1 MFEITGNDIALLND
15 GDLRALV
22 ALLCEAELRR
32 RSLPASAVTWGGNQT
47 AADGGLDVRVS
58 LPAATPIDGFVP
70 RAATGFQV
78 KKPDMPR
85 GEILAEMRPVGTV
98 RPVIQELA
106 AQAGAYIIVSAAGS
120 TADGALANRRKA
132 MADAV
137 ADIAQRDQLVLDF
150 YDRVRVATW
159 VRGHPGLIPWVRDRI
174 GKSLSGW
181 QPFGPWAHTPAG
193 SDDSYLVD
201 DALRIQTGSTENGD
215 GVTALTGLERIRD
228 LLGQPGK
235 VVRLVGLSGVGK
247 TRFVQALFD
256 PAVGSHS
263 LHPSLAVYTDMADTP
278 DPQPIAL
285 ATNLVAQRMRAILV
299 IDNCPQD
306 LHRRLSEL
314 VRAAG
319 STISVITIEY
329 DIRDDE
335 PEGTDVFALEPSS
348 PDLVQKLISRRFP
361 SLSDVDAQTIAEFS
375 GGNARIALGLAATVD
390 KNESLAGLTDDGLFR
405 RLFQQRH
412 EHDSGLLLVAQAC
425 ALVFSFDGETVS
437 GDESEIARL
446 GGMVGKTA
454 TEIFAG
460 VAELRRRD
468 LVQQRGL
475 WRAVLPHAIANRLAA
490 MALQNIPWATIET
503 QLVNGASER
512 LIRSFSRRLG
522 YLHGSKEA
530 VAIVERW
537 LGPGGY
543 VADIANLNAF
553 GRAILENVAPVAPAA
568 ALDAIERA
576 ARGPDSK
583 TLRENGRHLLRL
595 LRSLTYEPEFFDRA
609 VALLASF
616 ARPATDGARDEAV
629 DATESLFYLY
639 LSGTHASVDQRLR
652 AVETWLRSDD
662 PADRALG
669 IRALGAMFEA
679 YHFTSSYSFDFG
691 ARPRDHGYYPRTDAE
706 VLYWFESALKLA
718 GRLVIADSPAAPALR
733 ALLAE
738 KFRGLWSSAGAF
750 DALEQTV
757 KAIAANGFWREG
769 WIAVRQTQNFD
780 GSAIPAEIAARL
792 DALERILRPAN
803 LIENVRGIVMNR
815 RGIGSLDLDDIY
827 GPDDDIEAEGARADR
842 IVFQL
847 GEELARD
854 ADAFAVLLPELV
866 SDEGLLWLLGRGMA
880 NAAPDRDA
888 LWNALVGELAKTPE
902 SSRNVQVLRGILNRV
917 AEQDVAAADGLL
929 DAALLHDILAPWF
942 PTLQSAVPI
951 NSQGMARLRHSLASN
966 TAPIA
971 RFHVL
976 AWGRATDGID
986 PRELADL
993 LAAIAEKA
1001 SGFDVAAEILSM
1013 RFYADRADKRE
1024 PAPELLEAGR
1034 ELLRLVTFGDK
1045 NDREDHRLGGIA
1057 RTCLVGDAGAS
1068 IARDLVRKL
1077 LEATDEHK
1085 TQAYYHDDLIKGV
1098 VKAQPI
1104 AALNALF
1111 DGDAALRKRSVRAI
1125 EDMVHMHGNPMDSVP
1140 DDVLLAWCEAEAVNR
1155 YPVAAATVTMF
1166 RRPDEKAPLQ
1176 WTSAARLVL
1185 EKAPDRVQVLA
1196 EFLRRFRPRSW
1207 SGSRAAIIESNAR
1220 MLDELDFEGDAAAI
1234 SFIEQA
1240 KKGLADAIAEEQR
1253 WETQHDRG
1261 RDERFE

>member
-15 GDLRALV
+15 EDLRDLV
-22 ALLCEAELRR
+22 ALLCEAELRHR
-32 RSLPASAVTWGGNQT
+32 GLPASAVTWGGNQT

-58 LPAATPIDGFVP
+58 LPAGTPIDGFVP

-85 GEILAEMRPVGTV
+85 SEILAEMRPAGTV
-98 RPVIQELA
+98 RSVIKELA
-106 AQAGAYIIVSAAGS
+106 AQAGAYIIVSATGS

-137 ADIAQRDQLVLDF
+137 EDIAQRDELALDF
-150 YDRVRVATW
+150 YDRGRVATW
-159 VRGHPGLIPWVRDRI
+159 VRGHPGLIPWVRTRI

-181 QPFGPWAHTPAG
+181 QPYGQWAQTPAG

-201 DALRIQTGSTENGD
+201 DALRIQTSSAENGD
-215 GVTALTGLERIRD
+215 GVAALTGLERTRD

-256 PAVGSHS
+256 PAIGARS
-263 LHPSLAVYTDMADTP
+263 LDPSLAVYADMADTP

-285 ATNLVAQRMRAILV
+285 ASNLVAQRMRTILV
-299 IDNCPQD
+299 IDNCPQE

-319 STISVITIEY
+319 STVSVITIEY

-335 PEGTDVFALEPSS
+335 PEGTDVFTLEPSS
-348 PDLVQKLISRRFP
+348 PNLVEKLVSRRFP

-375 GGNARIALGLAATVD
+375 GGNARIALALAATVG

-412 EHDSGLLLVAQAC
+412 EHDSGLLLVGQAC
-425 ALVFSFDGETVS
+425 ALVFSFDGETVT
-437 GDESEIARL
+437 GDVSEIARL
-446 GGMVGKTA
+446 GGMVGKTG

-522 YLHGSKEA
+522 YLHSSKEA

-568 ALDAIERA
+568 ALDAIERG

-583 TLRENGRHLLRL
+583 TLRENSRHLLRL
-595 LRSLTYEPEFFDRA
+595 VRSLAYEPELFDRA

-616 ARPATDGARDEAV
+616 ARPATNGARDEAA

-706 VLYWFESALKLA
+706 VHHWFESALNLA
-718 GRLVIADSPAAPALR
+718 GTLVIAGHPAASALR
-733 ALLAE
+733 ALIAE
-738 KFRGLWSSAGAF
+738 RFRGLWSSGSAL
-750 DALEQTV
+750 DALERTA
-757 KAIAANGFWREG
+757 KAIATDGFWREG
-769 WIAVRQTQNFD
+769 WIAVRQTQKFG
-780 GSAIPAEIAARL
+780 GSAMSAEIVARL
-792 DALERILRPAN
+792 DALEKILRPAN
-803 LIENVRGIVMNR
+803 LVENVLAIVMNR
-815 RGIGSLDLDDIY
+815 RGIGALDLHDIY
-827 GPDDDIEAEGARADR
+827 GPDDDIEAESARTER
-842 IVFQL
+842 IIFQL
-847 GEELARD
+847 GEQLAHD
-854 ADAFAVLLPELV
+854 ADAFAILLPELV
-866 SDEGLLWLLGRGMA
+866 SAEGQLWFLGRGMA
-880 NAAPDRDA
+880 NAAPDRA
-888 LWNALVGELAKTPE
+888 VLWDVLVGELAKTPE
-902 SSRNVQVLRGILNRV
+902 TNQNVQLLRGILNRV
-917 AEQDVAAADGLL
+917 AELNAAAADELL

-942 PTLQSAVPI
+942 PILQSAVPI
-951 NSQGMARLRHSLASN
+951 NSREMARLGQSLASN
-966 TAPIA
+966 VAPIT

-976 AWGRATDGID
+976 AWGRATDGVD

-993 LAAIAEKA
+993 IVAIAEKA
-1001 SGFDVAAEILSM
+1001 GGFDVAAEILSM
-1013 RFYADRADKRE
+1013 RFHADRSQKAE
-1024 PAPELLEAGR
+1024 PSPELLETGR
-1034 ELLRLVTFGDK
+1034 ELLQRITFGDK
-1045 NDREDHRLGGIA
+1045 NDREDHRLGRIA
-1057 RTCLVGDAGAS
+1057 QLCLVGDVGAS
-1068 IARDLVRKL
+1068 IARDLVGRL
-1077 LEATDEHK
+1077 LEATKERK
-1085 TQAYYHDDLIKGV
+1085 TQAYYHDDLVKGV
-1098 VKAQPI
+1098 AKAQPL
-1104 AALNALF
+1104 AVLDGFF
-1111 DGDAALRKRSVRAI
+1111 DGDASLRKSGVRAI
-1125 EDMVHMHGNPMDSVP
+1125 EDMTRLHRNPMDTVP
-1140 DDVLLAWCEAEAVNR
+1140 DDVLIAWCEADPAIR
-1155 YPVAAATVTMF
+1155 YPVAAATVTLF
-1166 RRPDEKAPLQ
+1166 RRPEEKAPLQ
-1176 WTSAARLVL
+1176 WTPAARLVL
-1185 EKAPDRVQVLA
+1185 KKAPDRLQVLT
-1196 EFLRRFRPRSW
+1196 EFLSRFRPRMW

-1234 SFIEQA
+1234 SFIEKA
-1240 KKGLADAIAEEQR
+1240 KKRLADEIAEERR
-1253 WETQHDRG
+1253 WETQRDRG

>member
-15 GDLRALV
+15 EDLRDLV
-22 ALLCEAELRR
+22 ALLCEAELRH

-58 LPAATPIDGFVP
+58 LPAGTPIDGFVP

-85 GEILAEMRPVGTV
+85 SEILAEMRPAGTV

-106 AQAGAYIIVSAAGS
+106 AQAGAYIIVSATGS

-137 ADIAQRDQLVLDF
+137 EDIARRDELALDF
-150 YDRVRVATW
+150 YDRGRVATW
-159 VRGHPGLIPWVRDRI
+159 VRGHPGLIPWVRTRI

-181 QPFGPWAHTPAG
+181 QPYGQWAQTPAG

-201 DALRIQTGSTENGD
+201 DALRIQTSSAEDGD
-215 GVTALTGLERIRD
+215 GVTALTGLERTRD
-228 LLGQPGK
+228 LLSQPGK

-247 TRFVQALFD
+247 TRFVQAIFD
-256 PAVGSHS
+256 PAIGTRS
-263 LHPSLAVYTDMADTP
+263 LDPSLAVYADMADTP

-285 ATNLVAQRMRAILV
+285 ASNLVVQRMRAILV
-299 IDNCPQD
+299 IDNCPQE

-329 DIRDDE
+329 DIREDE
-335 PEGTDVFALEPSS
+335 PEGTDVFALEPYS
-348 PDLVQKLISRRFP
+348 PDLVQKLVSRRVP
-361 SLSDVDAQTIAEFS
+361 SLSDVDAHTIAEFS
-375 GGNARIALGLAATVD
+375 GGNARIALALAATVG
-390 KNESLAGLTDDGLFR
+390 KNESLAGLTDEGLFR

-425 ALVFSFDGETVS
+425 ALVFSFDGETVT
-437 GDESEIARL
+437 GDKSEIARL
-446 GGMVGKTA
+446 GGMVGKTGA
-454 TEIFAG
+454 EIFAG

-475 WRAVLPHAIANRLAA
+475 WRAVLPHAIANSLAA

-553 GRAILENVAPVAPAA
+553 GRAILENIAPVAPAA

-576 ARGPDSK
+576 ARGPDSEAM
-583 TLRENGRHLLRL
+583 RENGRHLLRL
-595 LRSLTYEPEFFDRA
+595 LRSLAYDAEFFDRA

-616 ARPATDGARDEAV
+616 ARPAADDARDEAA

-639 LSGTHASVDQRLR
+639 LSGTHASIEQRLR
-652 AVETWLRSDD
+652 AVETWLRSND
-662 PADRALG
+662 PADHTLG

-679 YHFTSSYSFDFG
+679 YHFTSSYNFDFG
-691 ARPRDHGYYPRTDAE
+691 ARSRDHGYHPRTDAE
-706 VLYWFESALKLA
+706 VHHWFESALNLA
-718 GRLVIADSPAAPALR
+718 GTLAIADHPAASALR

-750 DALEQTV
+750 DALERTA
-757 KAIAANGFWREG
+757 KAIVTDGFWREG
-769 WIAVRQTQNFD
+769 WIAVRQTQKFD
-780 GSAIPAEIAARL
+780 GSAMSAEIAARL
-792 DALERILRPAN
+792 DALEKILRPAN
-803 LIENVRGIVMNR
+803 LVENVLAIVMNR
-815 RGIGSLDLDDIY
+815 RGIGALDPDDIC
-827 GPDDDIEAEGARADR
+827 GPDDDIEAESARSER
-842 IVFQL
+842 IIFQL
-847 GEELARD
+847 GEELAHD
-854 ADAFAVLLPELV
+854 ADAFAILLPELV
-866 SDEGLLWLLGRGMA
+866 SAEGQLWLLGRGIA
-880 NAAPDRDA
+880 NAASDRDA
-888 LWNALVGELAKTPE
+888 LWDVLVGELAKTPE
-902 SSRNVQVLRGILNRV
+902 SNRNVQVLRGILNRI
-917 AEQDVAAADGLL
+917 AEQDAIAADGLL
-929 DAALLHDILAPWF
+929 DAALRHDTLAPWF
-942 PTLQSAVPI
+942 PILQSAVPI
-951 NSQGMARLRHSLASN
+951 NARGMARLHQSLASN
-966 TAPIA
+966 AAPIA

-976 AWGRATDGID
+976 AWGRTTAGID

-993 LAAIAEKA
+993 IAAIANKA
-1001 SGFDVAAEILSM
+1001 GGFDVAIEILSM
-1013 RFYADRADKRE
+1013 RFHADRSQKTE
-1024 PAPELLEAGR
+1024 PSPELLEAGR
-1034 ELLRLVTFGDK
+1034 DLLQRITFGDK
-1045 NDREDHRLGGIA
+1045 NDREDYRLGGIA
-1057 RTCLVGDAGAS
+1057 RMCLVGDAGAT
-1068 IARDLVRKL
+1068 IAHDLIGKL
-1077 LEATDEHK
+1077 LKATKEHK
-1085 TQAYYHDDLIKGV
+1085 TQAYYHDDLVKGV
-1098 VKAQPI
+1098 VKAQPV
-1104 AALNALF
+1104 AALDGFF
-1111 DGDAALRKRSVRAI
+1111 DGDATMRKSSVRAI
-1125 EDMVHMHGNPMDSVP
+1125 EDMTHMHGNPMDSVP
-1140 DDVLLAWCEAEAVNR
+1140 DDVLVAWCEADPTGR
-1155 YPVAAATVTMF
+1155 YPVAAATITLF
-1166 RRPDEKAPLQ
+1166 RRPEEKAPLQ
-1176 WTSAARLVL
+1176 WTPAARLVL
-1185 EKAPDRVQVLA
+1185 EKASDRVQVLA

-1253 WETQHDRG
+1253 WETQRDRG